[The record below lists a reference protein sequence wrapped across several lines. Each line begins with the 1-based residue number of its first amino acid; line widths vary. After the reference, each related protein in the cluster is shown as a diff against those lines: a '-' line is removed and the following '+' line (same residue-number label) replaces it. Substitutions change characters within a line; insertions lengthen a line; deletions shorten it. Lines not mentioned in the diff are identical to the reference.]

1 MSKKLKIYVAGPMSG
16 LPNLNWE
23 AFDAKEKQLRADG
36 WDVVNPARFDI
47 SEGRVQMDMDFVNG
61 RFQPGQTIGQFMERD
76 LPEVREC
83 DAIFLMRDWDK
94 SEGAKL
100 ERAEAERCGKL
111 VIVVDD
117 FNITDGDGV
126 VDGFIKD

>member
-1 MSKKLKIYVAGPMSG
+1 MKIYIAGPMRG
-16 LPNLNWE
+16 RFCHNFLAFHYWE
-23 AFDAKEKQLRADG
+23 QVWRGGG